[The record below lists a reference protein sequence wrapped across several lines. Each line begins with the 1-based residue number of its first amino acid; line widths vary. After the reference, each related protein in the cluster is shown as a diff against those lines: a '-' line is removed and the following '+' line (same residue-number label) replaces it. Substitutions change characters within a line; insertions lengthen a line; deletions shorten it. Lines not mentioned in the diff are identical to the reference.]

1 MVTLY
6 NFVFCVVVAGNSFSY
21 KKHHDYISRKIQLIT
36 TFEQEN
42 EEKSIFVLSRHR
54 LREDVCDRSPFPGS
68 ASVTGASAHVWIALW
83 SIISSR
89 EKKGGDLLDP
99 GGRGASAENSD
110 GLKMILIPWD
120 IK

>member
-54 LREDVCDRSPFPGS
+54 LRGDVCDRSPFPGS

-89 EKKGGDLLDP
+89 EKKGGGGPPRP
-99 GGRGASAENSD
+99 GGEGSISRKFRWLENDLNSL
-110 GLKMILIPWD
+110 GH
-120 IK
+120 